1 MTVSCIQP
9 LLLSNV
15 LPHDLVVHEIFGKHL
30 CKLNSPLSEKQKES
44 IQQGHFYFKKLLL
57 MYYNTF
63 DRHPDAEMYFLEMFD
78 NDLLL
83 AINEGKPFIFEQ
95 SDYLKQN
102 PELTKLCMSTV
113 PDEKLPDFIYSIW
126 CFLSFEKKLEVY
138 YYMTERLHIEVSQW
152 DLVDYID
159 V

>member
-1 MTVSCIQP
+1 MATECIQP
-9 LLLSNV
+9 LLLSDA
-15 LPHDLVVHEIFGKHL
+15 LPNDLIVHEIFGKHL
-30 CKLNSPLSEKQKES
+30 YKLNSGLSEKQKES
-44 IQQGHFYFKKLLL
+44 IQQGHFYFKKLLT

-63 DRHPDAEMYFLEMFD
+63 DRHPDSEMYFLELFD

-95 SDYLKQN
+95 SDYFKQN

-113 PDEKLPDFIYSIW
+113 PDEKLPDLIYSVW
-126 CFLSFEKKLEVY
+126 CYLSFEKKLEVY
-138 YYMTERLHIEVSQW
+138 HYMTERLHIEVSQW
-152 DLVDYID
+152 DLVDYIE